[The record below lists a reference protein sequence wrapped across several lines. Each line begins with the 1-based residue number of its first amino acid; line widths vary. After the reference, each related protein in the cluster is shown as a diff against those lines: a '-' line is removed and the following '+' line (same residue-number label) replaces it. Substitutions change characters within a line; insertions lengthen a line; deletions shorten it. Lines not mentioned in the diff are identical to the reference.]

1 MKITVLLGLVLAL
14 FVVAPNAMAVDKTKA
29 ENPIIMQE
37 VVLGGAVDSKV
48 AFYQKRIYL
57 VDSEFKILA
66 DIGKDAV
73 AKIRF
78 LTANRQNLINN
89 MMSQDVQLTRTKLS
103 AFLGNKMNSIG
114 TTMEAYSSE

>member
-1 MKITVLLGLVLAL
+1 MT
-14 FVVAPNAMAVDKTKA
+14 VDKTKA

-48 AFYQKRIYL
+48 AFYQKHIYL

-78 LTANRQNLINN
+78 LTANRQNLINS